1 MSISQCKVCG
11 DVCCLFPEAVLAVHD
26 LTIWLSAVH
35 QEAETVFL
43 LDLASV
49 IKSQEGPQKEQEHTR
64 GQQAAAVTAAY
75 VGCSKTPKLR
85 KQPACLASEQVVLER
100 GGLLQPVQLSCPGE
114 NSQTNLGPGQF
125 MPSLHRISKAAASD
139 ILPHS
144 SRIRYP
150 PIFSPRG
157 ICSFEDSDGT
167 TQKIGP
173 DAAQPSIL
181 LVVLKGLKAR
191 SYNSRTLPGRWQQP
205 WRCFGE
211 LRPLPLSRCFSV
223 AACSRT
229 CQDLPSVLNAIHQHS
244 FAALCWSE
252 VAMSNFVVNFGAA
265 DGECGA
271 EEAGW
276 PARASNS
283 GVGSPK

>member
-1 MSISQCKVCG
+1 MPASFFSGCKNRTLAPTLRGTRFNFEHFFAERAKARWCDFALMYISQCKVCW
-11 DVCCLFPEAVLAVHD
+11 DVCCLFTEAVLSIHD

-49 IKSQEGPQKEQEHTR
+49 IESREGPQKEQEHTR

-75 VGCSKTPKLR
+75 VSCSKTQKLR

-191 SYNSRTLPGRWQQP
+191 SYNSRTLAG
-205 WRCFGE
+205 GNS
-211 LRPLPLSRCFSV
+211 L
-223 AACSRT
+223 
-229 CQDLPSVLNAIHQHS
+229 
-244 FAALCWSE
+244 
-252 VAMSNFVVNFGAA
+252 GAA
-265 DGECGA
+265 S
-271 EEAGW
+271 
-276 PARASNS
+276 AS
-283 GVGSPK
+283 